1 MRIMRFVLGA
11 VSGAILATA
20 VSWGGLY
27 LYGRVLPAGSLFD
40 ADPQSANLFFAIWLV
55 LAAVLSVM
63 VGYLTS
69 RR

>member
-11 VSGAILATA
+11 VFGAILATA

-27 LYGRVLPAGSLFD
+27 LYGRFRPAGSLFD
-40 ADPQSANLFFAIWLV
+40 TDPQSADLFFAIWLA
-55 LAAVLSVM
+55 LAAVLAAI